1 LNPLRWILGAALFAS
16 CSMSTFDD
24 KRAAAWSDS
33 NGSVGLD
40 SAEYAIAIAG
50 VTTDQAGA
58 TIAVLG
64 VNPLGLGVVKY
75 NEAGAL
81 EQFGANIPGFD
92 GVVFDPPPML
102 LAAPATVPGVG
113 GLVAIGGL
121 GDANEI
127 LFYDVGNGEPTRVGG
142 VSGTECGLEGGNL
155 GARMAFRERGD
166 GELDLV
172 ALDGN
177 ELVFFRSVFNLA
189 APDNGCSR
197 CTVPSNGLGAQD
209 VAVAELRAS
218 APGEEIVL
226 TFDGLFTVF
235 EGDAVVAQEI
245 TSCSDGRQFFPPR
258 GSGNGET
265 DFGARIAVGDG
276 DADDFVDLAF
286 SAPSTERVY
295 VFHEFDTSNSPA
307 VPQIVTG
314 DVDAISFGKGPMTF
328 MDIDSTDGD
337 ELVIGDPQGNP
348 EGVIG
353 AGQVSIFQYSDDGGG
368 EFEPR
373 AVIYDSSPEA
383 GQNYGRALSEVEF
396 VFGEDDSDVLAVGAV
411 NETFTVFQSLDNG
424 TDPRQL

>member
-1 LNPLRWILGAALFAS
+1 
-16 CSMSTFDD
+16 MSTFDD

-33 NGSVGLD
+33 NGSVQID
-40 SAEYAIAIAG
+40 SAEYGVAIAG
-50 VTTDQAGA
+50 VTTDQVGA

-64 VNPLGLGVVKY
+64 VNPLGLGVVQY
-75 NEAGAL
+75 NEAGDL
-81 EQFGANIPGFD
+81 EQFGVNIAGFE
-92 GVVFDPPPML
+92 GVVFDPPPVL
-102 LAAPATVPGVG
+102 LAAPATVPGVT

-121 GDANEI
+121 GDVNEI
-127 LFYDVGNGEPTRVGG
+127 FFYDVGNGEPTRAGG
-142 VSGTECGLEGGNL
+142 VSGTECGLTEGNL
-155 GARMAFRERGD
+155 GTRMAFRERGD
-166 GELDLV
+166 GELDLI

-177 ELVFFRSVFNLA
+177 ELVFFRSVFNPA
-189 APDNGCSR
+189 APENGCSR

-218 APGEEIVL
+218 SPGEEIVL

-235 EGDAVVAQEI
+235 EGDAIVSQDI
-245 TSCSDGRQFFPPR
+245 TDCLEGPLFFDAR

-276 DADDFVDLAF
+276 DGDDSLDLAF

-295 VFHEFDTSNSPA
+295 VFHEFDTSNSPV

-314 DVDAISFGKGPMTF
+314 AADAISFGKGPMAF
-328 MDIDSTDGD
+328 MDLDLTEGD
-337 ELVIGDPQGNP
+337 ELVVGDPQGNP

-373 AVIYDSSPEA
+373 AVIYDSSPET

-396 VFGEDDSDVLAVGAV
+396 GFGGDDADVLAVGAV
-411 NETFTVFQSLDNG
+411 NETFTLFQSLDNG